1 MNLTGNIYINIL
13 GNMVN
18 QSAWFEPSFDRCKM
32 SLDNNLKVFQVE
44 SIFRALTAKAF
55 TNVSRS

>member
-1 MNLTGNIYINIL
+1 MNIF
-13 GNMVN
+13 GNMVY
-18 QSAWFEPSFDRCKM
+18 QSAWFEPSFDRCKI

-44 SIFRALTAKAF
+44 SIFRALTVKAF